1 MFQSSKKRTSQSGS
15 SNNNSNNAKVEVEV
29 SLDVF
34 SQLYS
39 IVVTEASHLQS
50 IVSVPTQE
58 DNDSVAQHSNKKTH
72 GGSRIVASAE
82 NNPPGRLADCLRP
95 SSPAPRVRRHHDS
108 SSAAVQERG
117 RSRSLPPT
125 PSSYHR
131 RGGGDSI
138 AQKPRVIRDISC
150 PPSFDDHG
158 SASTGG
164 NQDPHNKNSLK
175 PGAAAIRSHNRTKKP
190 NLVTKTAARAATSSS
205 SSSKSN
211 SKTKLLFWRPTQ
223 KPPATRQII
232 PAL

>member
-15 SNNNSNNAKVEVEV
+15 NNNNNNNSNNAKVEVEV

-58 DNDSVAQHSNKKTH
+58 DNDSVAQRSNKKTH
-72 GGSRIVASAE
+72 GTRVVVASAE

-95 SSPAPRVRRHHDS
+95 SSPAPRVRHQHH

-131 RGGGDSI
+131 RGGGDSM

-158 SASTGG
+158 NASTGG
-164 NQDPHNKNSLK
+164 NHDPHNKNSLK
-175 PGAAAIRSHNRTKKP
+175 PGAAAVRSHNKTKKP
-190 NLVTKTAARAATSSS
+190 NLVNKTATRAATSSS
-205 SSSKSN
+205 SKS
-211 SKTKLLFWRPTQ
+211 SKTKLLFWRPAQ